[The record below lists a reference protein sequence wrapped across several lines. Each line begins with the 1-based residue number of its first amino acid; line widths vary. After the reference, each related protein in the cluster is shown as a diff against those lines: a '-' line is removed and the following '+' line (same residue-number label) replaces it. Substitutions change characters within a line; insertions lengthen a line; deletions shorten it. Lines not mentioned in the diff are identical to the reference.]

1 MRSIEKS
8 LSKNQL
14 CFLVYECT
22 VKDVLLMTAILF
34 IKKSNIYNNHLASN
48 DTQEIINNNF
58 TKNHNPSLKQFL
70 NALCPTMHYD
80 VG

>member
-1 MRSIEKS
+1 
-8 LSKNQL
+8 
-14 CFLVYECT
+14 
-22 VKDVLLMTAILF
+22 MTAILF